1 MRGVNPNE
9 VGRRGIGQRA
19 RQRPDLAVSA
29 GVLVLLLL
37 AIVSLKSGA
46 IALSWADFFALL
58 VGREPSVPVLRTVL
72 FELRLPRV
80 LMAIIAGGALAL
92 SGAVMQALFRNPLAE
107 PTLIGISAG
116 ASLGAVSALLLGLT
130 SFFYAGLAGFA
141 GATIATIVAYVVGR
155 RYPGVAGLLLA
166 GIAINAFALSLVSLL
181 VTFASDAQ
189 FRSFAFWSLGSLTRA
204 SWSGLIWLLPWSLL
218 LSLWLCMRWR
228 VLNAL
233 LLGERETHHLGFD
246 LVPVRRELIV
256 VICLLVG
263 PLVAVTGGIAFVGLV
278 VPHILRIWLGA
289 DHRLLLPLSWV
300 GGASAL
306 LIADWLARM
315 VVVPAELPVGVMTS
329 LVGGP
334 FFLWLLLR
342 SSRRL

>member
-1 MRGVNPNE
+1 MSALNRVERGSPRMVL
-9 VGRRGIGQRA
+9 VTSTFVLFC
-19 RQRPDLAVSA
+19 LAVA
-29 GVLVLLLL
+29 
-37 AIVSLKSGA
+37 SLKAGGL
-46 IALSWADFFALL
+46 ALSWSEFFSLL
-58 VGREPSVPVLRTVL
+58 FGQQVSDPIMHTVL

-80 LMAIIAGGALAL
+80 LFAIIVGGALAL

-107 PTLIGISAG
+107 PALIGISAG
-116 ASLGAVSALLLGLT
+116 ASLGAVSALLLG
-130 SFFYAGLAGFA
+130 FGGLLYTGTAGFV
-141 GATIATIVAYVVGR
+141 GALIATFVAYVVGR

-166 GIAINAFALSLVSLL
+166 GIAVNAFALSLVSLL

-204 SWSGLIWLLPWSLL
+204 SWSSLMWLLPWSVL
-218 LSLWLCMRWR
+218 LSLWLCQRWR

-246 LVPVRRELIV
+246 LVRVRRELII

-263 PLVAVTGGIAFVGLV
+263 PLIAVTGGVAFIGLV
-278 VPHILRIWLGA
+278 IPHVLRIWRGA

-300 GGASAL
+300 GGAIAL
-306 LIADWLARM
+306 LLADGLARL
-315 VVVPAELPVGVMTS
+315 VIVPAELPVGVITS

-342 SSRRL
+342 RAHRS